1 MSLRTKLSDDLKE
14 SLKAKNAA
22 KTAIVRLIL
31 AALKD
36 KDIAARD
43 GVNNAGISEAEI
55 LRLLESMIKQRR
67 ESIVMYEKG
76 GGIEQ
81 AKAEQAEIDLIQ
93 EYLPQ
98 KLDDAAVEA
107 IIVQTITEVGATS
120 IKDMGKVIAVLREK
134 YSGQM
139 DFGAAS
145 GIVKA
150 KLG

>member
-1 MSLRTKLSDDLKE
+1 
-14 SLKAKNAA
+14 
-22 KTAIVRLIL
+22 
-31 AALKD
+31 
-36 KDIAARD
+36 
-43 GVNNAGISEAEI
+43 
-55 LRLLESMIKQRR
+55 MIKQRR
-67 ESIVMYEKG
+67 ESIVIYEKG

-107 IIVQTITEVGATS
+107 IIVQTITEAGATS

-150 KLG
+150 KLS